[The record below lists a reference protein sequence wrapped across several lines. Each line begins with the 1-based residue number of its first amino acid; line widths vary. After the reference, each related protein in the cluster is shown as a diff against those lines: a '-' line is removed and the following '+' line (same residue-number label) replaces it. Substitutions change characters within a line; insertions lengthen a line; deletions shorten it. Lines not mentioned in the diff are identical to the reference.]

1 MAIGRTDERQ
11 NPLQSTAVNGRHA
24 VWMSLADPIW
34 ASGNGSASKAGHM
47 TAFEP
52 QPGSCRTTLNS
63 AGRPHMIVEGDNP
76 FSRARQVGDDEADAG
91 IKLAGVP
98 LDLGHHP
105 ARTLPAL
112 RLLAEVGVV
121 PSDLARRTPNRALEQ
136 VAYPLL
142 KNLIGR

>member
-11 NPLQSTAVNGRHA
+11 NPLQSTAVNGRRA

-63 AGRPHMIVEGDNP
+63 AGRPHMIVEVDNP
-76 FSRARQVGDDEADAG
+76 LGRARQVGDDEADARN
-91 IKLAGVP
+91 KLARVP
-98 LDLGHHP
+98 LDPRLRGG
-105 ARTLPAL
+105 
-112 RLLAEVGVV
+112 RLLATT
-121 PSDLARRTPNRALEQ
+121 RRGLVQLPA
-136 VAYPLL
+136 
-142 KNLIGR
+142 